1 MKVLIADDEPLALA
15 RLRQA
20 LACIPEVELVAAAR
34 SGDEALQFVRS
45 LKPDLAILDIQMPGL
60 DGLGVV
66 GRLRPAD
73 VVPEIIFVTAFTQH
87 AVRAFE
93 LNAADYLTKPFE
105 FERLRAA
112 IRRARGRLEARNSDQ
127 RFAQLQ
133 ALVASLQQTAQ
144 PSAYE
149 TEVWI
154 RRPDGLH
161 RQPLEDVDH
170 ILAQGDYVELH
181 TRGAAHLVRDTI
193 SALEQRID
201 PARFV
206 RCHRSVIVNLTFV
219 RGMRRRAGRKL
230 VLTLVDGREI
240 LVGPSYSD
248 QISQAMSIKPWRQ
261 AARHEK

>member
-15 RLRQA
+15 RLKQA
-20 LACIPEVELVAAAR
+20 LACIPEIEVVAAAR
-34 SGDEALQFVRS
+34 SGEEAVQLIRS
-45 LKPDLAILDIQMPGL
+45 LSPDLAILDIQMPGL

-66 GRLRPAD
+66 VRLRPTD
-73 VVPEIIFVTAFTQH
+73 PVPEVIFVTAFTQH

-112 IRRARGRLEARNSDQ
+112 IRRARGRLDARNSDQ

-133 ALVASLQQTAQ
+133 TLVASLQQSAE
-144 PSAYE
+144 PSVHE
-149 TEVWI
+149 TEIWV
-154 RRPDGLH
+154 RRADGLY
-161 RQPLEDVDH
+161 RQPLDEVDH

-181 TRGAAHLVRDTI
+181 TRGAAYLVRDTI

-206 RCHRSVIVNLTFV
+206 RCHRSVIVNLAFV

-230 VLTLVDGREI
+230 ALTLTDGKEI
-240 LVGPSYSD
+240 QVGPSYFEQVWRS
-248 QISQAMSIKPWRQ
+248 MNVKPWRR
-261 AARHEK
+261 AM